1 MKHLAL
7 AVLFLLCAGCAVTRE
22 RATDLATRELARRN
36 IALPRGYTVQVV
48 EGDET
53 VAGTHR
59 HKIWV
64 AIFGTAHLSQRLYTV
79 YMDQR
84 TGRVSGVW
92 GYRAGEPYQL

>member
-1 MKHLAL
+1 MRHLAL
-7 AVLFLLCAGCAVTRE
+7 LILVLLCVGCAVTRE
-22 RATDLATRELARRN
+22 RATEIATRELARRSLV
-36 IALPRGYTVQVV
+36 LPRGHTLQVV

-53 VAGTHR
+53 VAGADR

-64 AIFGTAHLSQRLYTV
+64 AIFGTEHLRDRLYTV
-79 YMDQR
+79 YIDQR